1 MEAARAA
8 LALALANAAAANA
21 ALTAAQAAHAA
32 AVEKNAAAVEKNE
45 RLKAYFAYFPPAP
58 SAVELERMAA
68 ASAVQACASEL
79 FRCRQELAMVDAL
92 AVTEAE
98 SAAAHA
104 AEEAGLSVFAR
115 SSWTSEG
122 AALWRRLHEMRRA
135 ARSLRDKEKAI
146 LASLAAAE
154 RRHVVMLLRVER
166 AYAREQA
173 DKENM
178 KENHEVPPAD
188 ACVVDIAT

>member
-1 MEAARAA
+1 MEASRAA
-8 LALALANAAAANA
+8 LALALANSAAAALTTANA
-21 ALTAAQAAHAA
+21 ALAT
-32 AVEKNAAAVEKNE
+32 AVEKKE

-58 SAVELERMAA
+58 SAVEQERIAA
-68 ASAVQACASEL
+68 ASAVQAFASEL
-79 FRCRQELAMVDAL
+79 FRCRRELARVDAL
-92 AVTEAE
+92 TATEAE

-115 SSWTSEG
+115 SSWAAEG

-154 RRHVVMLLRVER
+154 RRHVVMLLRVEK
-166 AYAREQA
+166 AYACEQA

-178 KENHEVPPAD
+178 NENPEVVPPAD
-188 ACVVDIAT
+188 ACVIDIAT